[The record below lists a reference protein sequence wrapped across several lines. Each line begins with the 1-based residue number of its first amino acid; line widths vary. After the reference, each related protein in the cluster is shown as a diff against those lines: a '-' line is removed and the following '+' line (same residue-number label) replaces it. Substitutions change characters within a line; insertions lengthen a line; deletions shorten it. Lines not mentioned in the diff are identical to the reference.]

1 MSGHSK
7 WSTIKRKKEKIDA
20 ARGKVFTRLIR
31 EITVAARQGGGSIG
45 ANPRLRTAV
54 AAAKEVSMPA
64 DNIKRAIMK
73 GTGELPGT
81 IVEEVTYEGYG
92 PGGAAVLVEVVS
104 DNKNRV
110 VSEIRHIFD
119 RNSGHL
125 GASGSV
131 AWIFSKQGYFVVEK
145 NRIGEDDLLGVV
157 LDAGASDMQTSGDEY
172 EIYTPFH
179 SFEAVR
185 QALEKNKIPY
195 KQAEITMTPS
205 TTVRLEGKE
214 AEHMLKLMEALEEQD
229 DVQKVFSNF
238 DIDEAV
244 MERISA
250 GG

>member
-20 ARGKVFTRLIR
+20 QRGKVFTRLIR
-31 EITVAARQGGGSIG
+31 EITVAARQGGSNTD

-54 AAAKEVSMPA
+54 AAAKEASMPA
-64 DNIKRAIMK
+64 ENIKRAIMK
-73 GTGELPGT
+73 GTGELPGMV
-81 IVEEVTYEGYG
+81 VEEVTYEGYG
-92 PGGAAVLVEVVS
+92 PGGAAVLVEVVT
-104 DNKNRV
+104 DNKNRI

-119 RNSGHL
+119 SYSGNL

-131 AWIFSKQGYFVVEK
+131 AWIFSKQGYFTVDK
-145 NRIGEDDLLGVV
+145 NKIGEDDLLSII
-157 LDAGASDMQTSGDEY
+157 LDAGASDLQTSGDLY

-185 QALEKNKIPY
+185 QVLEKNKIPY

-214 AEHMLKLMEALEEQD
+214 AEHMLKLMEALEEHD
-229 DVQKVFSNF
+229 DVLKVYSNF

-244 MERISA
+244 MEKMTAS
-250 GG
+250 

>member
-7 WSTIKRKKEKIDA
+7 WSTIKRKKGKIDA
-20 ARGKVFTRLIR
+20 ERGKIFTRLIR
-31 EITVAARQGGGSIG
+31 EITVAARHGGANPDS
-45 ANPRLRTAV
+45 NPRLRTAI
-54 AAAKEVSMPA
+54 AAAKESSMPA

-73 GTGELPGT
+73 GTGELPGQ
-81 IVEEVTYEGYG
+81 IVEEITYEGYG
-92 PGGAAVLVEVVS
+92 PGGAAVLVEVVT

-119 RNSGHL
+119 RNSGNL

-131 AWIFSKQGYFVVEK
+131 AWIFSKQGYFTVEK
-145 NRIGEDDLLGVV
+145 SKIGEDDLLSIV
-157 LDAGASDMQTSGDEY
+157 LDAGASDLQTAGDVY

-185 QALEKNKIPY
+185 QILEKNKIPAA
-195 KQAEITMTPS
+195 QAEITMTPS

-214 AEHMLKLMEALEEQD
+214 AEHMLKLMEALEEHD
-229 DVQKVFSNF
+229 DVQKVYSNF

-244 MERISA
+244 MEKMTAS
-250 GG
+250 

>member
-7 WSTIKRKKEKIDA
+7 WSTIKRKKGRIDA
-20 ARGKVFTRLIR
+20 ERGRIFTRLIR
-31 EITVAARQGGGSIG
+31 EITVAARQGGGNQDS
-45 ANPRLRTAV
+45 NPRLRTAV
-54 AAAKEVSMPA
+54 AAAKEASMPA

-81 IVEEVTYEGYG
+81 VVEEITYEGYG
-92 PGGAAVLVEVVS
+92 PGGAAVLVEVVT

-119 RNSGHL
+119 RYSGNL

-131 AWIFSKQGYFVVEK
+131 SWVFSKQGYFTVEK
-145 NRIGEDDLLGVV
+145 NKIGEDELLSII
-157 LDAGASDMQTSGDEY
+157 LDAGASDLQLSSDLY
-172 EIYTPFH
+172 EIYTPFQ
-179 SFEAVR
+179 SFESVR

-195 KQAEITMTPS
+195 TQAEITMTPS
-205 TTVRLEGKE
+205 TTVRLEGRE

-229 DVQKVFSNF
+229 EVQKVYSNF

-244 MERISA
+244 MEKMTAS
-250 GG
+250 